1 MIVLYTLL
9 TTLVVIFIYPAGFFL
24 ALLGR
29 PGLYS
34 RLNPPAVPVSS
45 GNLRLW
51 IHAASVGEAGIAY
64 SMAGEVKKV
73 YPSAKVLDAEGR
85 IVTPGFIDLH
95 IQGAGGADVLDGRRE
110 SLEVIS
116 RTCAKFGITSFLA
129 TTVFR
134 PEGDNHHLE
143 VASENVGSDLGGAN
157 LLGIHLEGPFISLAK
172 KGMILPDC
180 ISSPSLQTLEKILD
194 HSKGKLRMMTIA
206 PEIKNNLRIIRTLA
220 REGIIASFGHSAASY
235 EETLKGIEAGIS
247 HVTHLFNA
255 MPSFHHRKPGPLL
268 AIFQTQQIVAQ
279 IISDGVHLHPE
290 ILRFTHDLLGIDRC
304 VLITDG
310 MQAMGLPEGNYT
322 YNGVEYESR
331 KGTARYFDGTLVGTS
346 LGLNQ
351 LLERFVRFSK
361 CSLIAGVRTVTENPA
376 RVLAVQNR
384 KGKIELGRDA
394 DLVILDEDWSVWS
407 TIVRGKIVFHKQ

>member
-1 MIVLYTLL
+1 MPKNLL
-9 TTLVVIFIYPAGFFL
+9 IKNCRI
-24 ALLGR
+24 
-29 PGLYS
+29 
-34 RLNPPAVPVSS
+34 LNPSS
-45 GNLRLW
+45 
-51 IHAASVGEAGIAY
+51 EAIKESDIFLENGIITKI
-64 SMAGEVKKV
+64 EKVKEV
-73 YPSAKVLDAEGR
+73 YPFTKVLDAEGR

-116 RTCAKFGITSFLA
+116 RTCAKFGTTSFLA

-143 VASENVGSDLGGAN
+143 AASEGVGKDLGGAN
-157 LLGIHLEGPFISLAK
+157 LLGIHLEGPFISVTK

-180 ISSPSLQTLEKILD
+180 ISFPSLEILRKILN

-206 PEIKNNLRIIRTLA
+206 PEIKKNLKIIDTLV
-220 REGIIASFGHSAASY
+220 REGIVASFGHSAASY
-235 EETLKGIEAGIS
+235 EETLKGIKAGVS

-255 MPSFHHRKPGPLL
+255 MSSFHHRKPGPLL
-268 AIFQTQQIVAQ
+268 AIFQTKRVTAQ

-290 ILRFTHDLLGIDRC
+290 ILRFTYDLLGRNRC
-304 VLITDG
+304 ILITDG

-331 KGTARYFDGTLVGTS
+331 KGTARYFDGTLVGTC

-351 LLERFVRFSK
+351 LLERFVRFIK
-361 CSLIAGVRTVTENPA
+361 CSLAAGIKTVTENPA
-376 RVLAVQNR
+376 KVLAIQNK
-384 KGKIELGRDA
+384 KGKIELGKDA
-394 DLVILDEDWSVWS
+394 DLVILDDDYSIWS
-407 TIVRGKIVFHKQ
+407 TIVGGKIVFHKQ